1 VNTTKIKKLKI
12 CNLSS
17 QRRTICNF
25 QRKGFTL
32 IEIMVV
38 VVIIGILLAIVAP
51 RLIGRTDDAR
61 VVKAKAQIK
70 NFETALKL
78 FKMDNAFYPSTEQ
91 GLEALVTEPA
101 SGKIP
106 RNYQKGGYLE
116 KKKIT
121 LDPWG
126 NQYVYISPGLQG
138 DFDIISY
145 GADGQPGGEE
155 YDTDIT
161 NWDI

>member
-1 VNTTKIKKLKI
+1 MKISKIKNQKTV
-12 CNLSS
+12 NRQLSTVNCS
-17 QRRTICNF
+17 F
-25 QRKGFTL
+25 VGFTL

-61 VVKAKAQIK
+61 VVKAKAQIR

-91 GLEALVTEPA
+91 GLESLVTEPV
-101 SGKIP
+101 SGKIA
-106 RNYQKGGYLE
+106 RNFKKGGYLD

-126 NQYVYISPGLQG
+126 NQYIYISPGLQ
-138 DFDIISY
+138 DDYDIISY

-155 YDTDIT
+155 YDADIT

>member
-1 VNTTKIKKLKI
+1 MNTTKIKKFKI
-12 CNLSS
+12 CNS
-17 QRRTICNF
+17 

-61 VVKAKAQIK
+61 VVKVKAQIK

-91 GLEALVTEPA
+91 GLEALITEPA
-101 SGKIP
+101 SGKIA
-106 RNYQKGGYLE
+106 RNYKKGGYLD

-155 YDTDIT
+155 YDADIT